1 MDLLKAMTVF
11 VRIVETGSLTAAAQA
26 CNLSPTMVG
35 NHLQALE
42 SRLGTVLIHR
52 TTRRQKVSAFGQA
65 YYERC
70 VEVLGLVDDAERLAL
85 DHLKQPR
92 GRLRVTAPVVFTNEC
107 LIPALADYYRRYPE
121 VKLDIVAT
129 DSLADLFDEGFE
141 AAIRIGVLSSPDV
154 VARPLA
160 PYRLVL
166 CASPAYVDEHGAPTT
181 PHALGQH
188 QCLTY
193 AYPPRSE
200 WHTAQ
205 SRWVLEGPDGPLHIS
220 VEGRL
225 KIDSAEALRRAALRG
240 LGIAMLPSMLI
251 REDIRAGRLVEIMPD
266 FAAPERSMSLL
277 YLQERQ
283 KSPKLRSFTE
293 FVVDRFGAGT
303 SSPVVFPDDRP
314 NPAVG

>member
-1 MDLLKAMTVF
+1 MDLLKAMAVF

-26 CNLSPTMVG
+26 SNLSPTMVG
-35 NHLQALE
+35 NYLQALE
-42 SRLGTVLIHR
+42 SRLGAVLVHR
-52 TTRRQKVSAFGQA
+52 TTRKQKVSAFGHA

-70 VEVLGLVDDAERLAL
+70 VEVLGLVDDTEQLAL
-85 DHLKQPR
+85 VHLQQPR

-107 LIPALADYYRRYPE
+107 LVPALADYYRRYPE
-121 VKLDIVAT
+121 VQLDIVAT
-129 DSLADLFDEGFE
+129 DSLADLFDDGFE
-141 AAIRIGVLSSPDV
+141 AAIRIGALANPDV

-166 CASPAYVDEHGAPTT
+166 CASPAYVREHGAPTT
-181 PHALGQH
+181 PHALAGH

-200 WHTAQ
+200 GHAAQ
-205 SRWVLEGPDGPLHIS
+205 SRWMLEGPDGPTSIA
-220 VEGRL
+220 VDGRL
-225 KIDSAEALRRAALRG
+225 KIDSADALRRAALRG

-251 REDIRAGRLVEIMPD
+251 RDDIRDARLVEIMPD
-266 FAAPERSMSLL
+266 FAAPERPMNLL

-293 FVVDRFGAGT
+293 FVIERFGAETVYG
-303 SSPVVFPDDRP
+303 
-314 NPAVG
+314 A

>member
-1 MDLLKAMTVF
+1 MDLLKAMAVF

-26 CNLSPTMVG
+26 SNLSPTMVG
-35 NHLQALE
+35 NYLQALE
-42 SRLGTVLIHR
+42 NRLGAVLIHR
-52 TTRRQKVSAFGQA
+52 TTRKQKVSAFGQA

-70 VEVLGLVDDAERLAL
+70 VEVLGLVDDTEQLAL
-85 DHLKQPR
+85 DHRKQPR

-107 LIPALADYYRRYPE
+107 LIPALADYYQRYPE

-141 AAIRIGVLSSPDV
+141 AAIRIGALANPDV

-166 CASPAYVDEHGAPTT
+166 CASPAYVHEHGAPTT
-181 PHALGQH
+181 PHALGEH

-200 WHTAQ
+200 WHAAQ
-205 SRWVLEGPDGPLHIS
+205 SQWMLEGPDGPISIS
-220 VEGRL
+220 VDGRL
-225 KIDSAEALRRAALRG
+225 KIDSADALRRAALRG

-251 REDIRAGRLVEIMPD
+251 REDIRDARLIEIMPD
-266 FAAPERSMSLL
+266 FAAPERSMNLL

-293 FVVDRFGAGT
+293 FVVDRFGAET
-303 SSPVVFPDDRP
+303 AYRM
-314 NPAVG
+314 